1 VSILSFVEPARPCNL
16 WFPLLPTPM
25 NQLKHIL
32 NWKFMAIEATL
43 TVCETSAQDWLALK
57 TVRLQALLDAP
68 TAFGVSYHNAITY
81 TNERWKELAS
91 SESQPHFWLALDQD
105 EPVGMIGAGVDQT
118 GRFNLIGMWLKAR
131 SIDLGYRRVILSV
144 SPSNTRAAR
153 FYRKQGFVFID
164 EFEALSSHPHIQVQ
178 AMEWVLTPEPVVPE
192 WRRS

>member
-1 VSILSFVEPARPCNL
+1 
-16 WFPLLPTPM
+16 M

-118 GRFNLIGMWLKAR
+118 GRFNLIGMWLKPEFRGSGVGEYLVNAVKAR